1 MDMAKSADGTQ
12 TAFERTGSGP
22 PLVFVAGGGG
32 NDHTR
37 WELAGVRPAF
47 AEHFTVCAM
56 DGRGLGQSGDAA
68 EYALE
73 REFEDVAMLTATD
86 RFIDEVL
93 RSPMKPT
100 EPSAMALRGVR
111 S

>member
-12 TAFERTGSGP
+12 IAFERTGSGP

-37 WELAGVRPAF
+37 WELAGVRPAL

-56 DGRGLGQSGDAA
+56 DGRRGRPGHVGTGVRGRGDAHRDGS
-68 EYALE
+68 LH
-73 REFEDVAMLTATD
+73 R
-86 RFIDEVL
+86 
-93 RSPMKPT
+93 
-100 EPSAMALRGVR
+100 RGAVFAHEAD
-111 S
+111 